1 MWKTTRKIEKYNKI
15 TKCQKSKSLAETWC
29 YVACMA
35 MGLSLADAWSHLAL
49 ARSCLGL
56 EAGQRK
62 LKISNVYG
70 CGVCIIYK
78 CLLRMRTCG

>member
-1 MWKTTRKIEKYNKI
+1 MSKKQTT
-15 TKCQKSKSLAETWC
+15 CDCHQQLAAAWC
-29 YVACMA
+29 YAAYM
-35 MGLSLADAWSHLAL
+35 AL